1 MCRRCYTFFIE
12 IRIYPF
18 QMIRQAALPREC
30 ADMNRNTASE
40 RLVLYVLVVDTGLS
54 ERFTMSMLLQ
64 RFGCAV
70 CSASSA
76 KEAIEFLCVAPAVA
90 VFAEAGTVG
99 LDLQA
104 RLSSDARFRDVPLV
118 LVAESP
124 ERDLEKRVQLGEFA
138 GLLRRPFNADEVFAT
153 IQRVIEKGT
162 RRNIRIATSFP
173 ASLGDTASAVEG
185 HVTVLSQYGLFFRTL
200 ELRPVN
206 ARVTV
211 EFSVWERPISL
222 EATVLYASSFEDG
235 PFLEPGMGL
244 KFVKI
249 GPEDSSLI
257 RAYILEHIGRG
268 ITELDGGPAYRSGYA

>member
-1 MCRRCYTFFIE
+1 
-12 IRIYPF
+12 
-18 QMIRQAALPREC
+18 
-30 ADMNRNTASE
+30 MNRNTASE

-64 RFGCAV
+64 RFGCTV

-104 RLSSDARFRDVPLV
+104 RLGADARFRDVPLI

-124 ERDLEKRVQLGEFA
+124 DRDLEKRVQRGEFA
-138 GLLRRPFNADEVFAT
+138 GLLRKPFNADEVFAT

-162 RRNIRIATSFP
+162 RRNIRITTSFP
-173 ASLGDTASAVEG
+173 ALLSDTAGAAEG

-200 ELRPVN
+200 EPRPVN
-206 ARVTV
+206 ARVAV

-268 ITELDGGPAYRSGYA
+268 ITDLDGGPAYRSGYA